1 MIYYRDKNKLSDLLP
16 RIILGTY
23 SFDRFVQVDISKY
36 KNLSFALEIGIN
48 LFIYYISPARFEIRV
63 ANNVVWPGSAVFK
76 WIGQSQVGH
85 RARTRN
91 RNCCQGY
98 NRISGR
104 VSSARWNR
112 RCWKCNLIS
121 TAMAP
126 RPFSLPAK
134 WPRFVF
140 PHVNVKNVFG
150 FFMNLKRKMK
160 N

>member
-76 WIGQSQVGH
+76 
-85 RARTRN
+85 
-91 RNCCQGY
+91 
-98 NRISGR
+98 
-104 VSSARWNR
+104 
-112 RCWKCNLIS
+112 
-121 TAMAP
+121 
-126 RPFSLPAK
+126 
-134 WPRFVF
+134 
-140 PHVNVKNVFG
+140 
-150 FFMNLKRKMK
+150 
-160 N
+160 